1 MVTLGDP
8 DEQQVGSRSM
18 IGETLGSYRIVS
30 EIGKGGMGVVYLAEH
45 NVIGRKAA
53 LKLLRADCASEQ
65 VERFLNEARA
75 AAKLHHSGIVETFD
89 FGHTKDG
96 NAFIVM
102 EFLAGES
109 LAERLD
115 REPKLKPV
123 VALTIARAVASALRV
138 AHEQGIV
145 HRDLKPANIF
155 LCDDPDSP
163 IGIRAKVLDFGIAK
177 LTRDDVPSSV
187 MTNSGAV
194 IGTPR
199 YMSPEQCKNAR
210 AVDGRTDIYS
220 LGCILFEMVL
230 GTPPFDYDNWA
241 ELVGAHLHE
250 EPPRPTELDAAIRPD
265 LEDLIMRMMTKDPDD
280 RIQTMS
286 ELAMAIDEVLRAS
299 GVPIS
304 RPTPMA
310 GVQQLPSQP
319 RIRVST
325 PPHGTPRASSQ
336 PRAGTDPTPSRRA
349 SSQRSNTAIDDT
361 MPSPILRTD
370 PDLAAARS
378 LGTQPGI
385 VEPRRSNTPLILGA
399 LAMVLIAG
407 VAITYVVTRKSESDV
422 VVVKP
427 EAQPRTDLQDPPPPP
442 ADAAAAA
449 VDAAE
454 LTVATDAAAAK
465 PIKPLTTEQ
474 LRVNRLTQ
482 VFSARAAKLNAC
494 FGEAERPSGIE
505 IKVTISEA
513 GTVTAAQVSPA
524 SLPQA
529 ACLAQVARDTQFGAQ
544 PSGITMTFPLRA
556 AKR

>member
-1 MVTLGDP
+1 
-8 DEQQVGSRSM
+8 M

-45 NVIGRKAA
+45 NVLGRKAA
-53 LKLLRADCASEQ
+53 LKLLRADCAREQ

-75 AAKLHHSGIVETFD
+75 AAKLHHTGIVETFD
-89 FGHTKDG
+89 FGHTKEG

-123 VALTIARAVASALRV
+123 FALTIARAVASALRV

-155 LCDDPDSP
+155 LCEDSDSP
-163 IGIRAKVLDFGIAK
+163 IGVRAKVLDFGIAK

-220 LGCILFEMVL
+220 LGCIVYEMVL

-250 EPPRPTELDAAIRPD
+250 DPPRPTELDAAIRPD
-265 LEDLIMRMMTKDPDD
+265 IEDLILRMMTKDPDD

-299 GVPIS
+299 GMSIS

-325 PPHGTPRASSQ
+325 PAHGSPRAQS
-336 PRAGTDPTPSRRA
+336 PRPGTDPPSNPRR
-349 SSQRSNTAIDDT
+349 SSSNTAVDDT
-361 MPSPILRTD
+361 MPSPVMRTD
-370 PDLAAARS
+370 PNLAASRP
-378 LGTQPGI
+378 LGTQPSI
-385 VEPRRSNTPLILGA
+385 AVPPRRSNTPLILGA

-407 VAITYVVTRKSESDV
+407 VAITYVVTRKPDEVRFVGTES
-422 VVVKP
+422 K
-427 EAQPRTDLQDPPPPP
+427 PRTDLDDPPPPP
-442 ADAAAAA
+442 ADAAVAAI
-449 VDAAE
+449 
-454 LTVATDAAAAK
+454 DAAALTVSVDAGAGK
-465 PIKPLTTEQ
+465 PIKPPSAEQ
-474 LRVNRLTQ
+474 LRAQKLTQ
-482 VFSARAAKLNAC
+482 LFQTRTAKLNAC
-494 FGEAERPSGIE
+494 FGDAERPSGIE

-513 GTVTAAQVSPA
+513 GNVTAAQVSPG
-524 SLPQA
+524 SLAQA

-544 PSGITMTFPLRA
+544 PSGITITFPL